1 MHSVNCFRLTRS
13 AADTGPV
20 QHFGPDKFHF
30 DLVAIFLLSWGQI

>member
-13 AADTGPV
+13 AADTGPD
-20 QHFGPDKFHF
+20 QHFGPDEFHF